1 MTFSTLKRFFK
12 AFRRYRL
19 HIAILIV
26 LGFLGGILEGVG
38 ISAII
43 PLFALLAGEG
53 TGELNAIS
61 KIIVG
66 AFDYFPFPYS
76 AESLLIMVV
85 VFFAL
90 RAVVMVTF
98 NYLRARVGA
107 SFMVRTMNEVLEK
120 VLRAEWG
127 YLLKQRLGYAET
139 IFLRDIRQASALLE
153 SVSQAVLVFTNLII
167 YVVLAFY
174 ISAPI
179 TLITTVAGAVLLL
192 FLQPVRTMT
201 RKIADVASTAE
212 KGMAHF
218 ISEHV
223 LGVKT
228 VKATGTEYAVFKKGT
243 GFFDTLKRVLIRS
256 SFVQS
261 AGSAVVQP
269 LALIFIASVF
279 LYFHNVNA
287 ANLGAFLVLVYLIQ
301 KIFVYVEAGQST
313 LHAVYEKLPYATA
326 LLSFRDDLV
335 AHQEKS
341 SGTEPFSF
349 SSDLSFKNV
358 GFAYESGAAVL
369 TNVDFTVRK
378 GEMVGLIGPSGAG
391 KTSVA
396 DLILRFFTATNGSVE
411 LDGVPVGQFNLSEWR
426 HKVGYVSQDQF
437 LLSDTVKNNIRFYD
451 DSVSDEA
458 IERALKMAH
467 CKEFIDKLPEGI
479 DTLVGERGVRLS
491 AGQRQRIMLARVL
504 AREPAMLILDEATSA
519 LDNESEKHVQQA
531 IDDLRGKVT
540 MFIIAHR
547 LSTVTHVDNILV
559 LKDGKIAESGS
570 PEKLLADT
578 NSYFYK
584 MHHIK
589 GGADLLT

>member
-26 LGFLGGILEGVG
+26 LGFLGGLLEGIG

-61 KIIVG
+61 QVIVG
-66 AFDYFPFPYS
+66 AFDYLPFPYS
-76 AESLLIMVV
+76 AESLLVIVV
-85 VFFAL
+85 LFFAL
-90 RAVVMVTF
+90 RAGVMVMF
-98 NYLRARVGA
+98 NYIRARVGA
-107 SFMVRTMNEVLEK
+107 SFMVRTMNEILER

-127 YLLKQRLGYAET
+127 FLLKQKLGYAET

-167 YVVLAFY
+167 YIVIAFY

-179 TLITTVAGAVLLL
+179 TLITTAAGATLLL

-212 KGMAHF
+212 KEMTHF

-228 VKATGTEYAVFKKGT
+228 VKATGTESAVFKKGT
-243 GFFDTLKRVLIRS
+243 GFFDILKRVLIRS

-279 LYFHNVNA
+279 LYFHKVNA

-326 LLSFRDDLV
+326 LLSFRDELV
-335 AHQEKS
+335 AHQEKV
-341 SGTEPFSF
+341 SGTKSF
-349 SSDLSFKNV
+349 LFVSNLSFKNV
-358 GFAYESGAAVL
+358 GFAYESGATVL
-369 TNVDFTVRK
+369 TDVDFTVRK

-396 DLILRFFTATNGSVE
+396 DLILRFFTATNGSVA
-411 LDGVPVGQFNLSEWR
+411 LDGVSVGQFDLGEWR

-451 DSVSDEA
+451 QTVTDTA
-458 IERALKMAH
+458 IDRALAMAH
-467 CKEFIDKLPEGI
+467 CKEFVDKLPEGV

-504 AREPAMLILDEATSA
+504 AREPEMLILDEATSA

-531 IDDLRGKVT
+531 IEDLRGKVT

-584 MHHIK
+584 MHHVR
-589 GGADLLT
+589 GGADLLS